1 MTVQANKPFS
11 GSQWSEVESLPA
23 RDARRLQDERLRE
36 QLAYLALIERVHG

>member
-23 RDARRLQDERLRE
+23 SDARQLQGKRLQE
-36 QLAYLALIERVHG
+36 QLARKRSVA

>member
-23 RDARRLQDERLRE
+23 DHVKV
-36 QLAYLALIERVHG
+36 ALIERIDG